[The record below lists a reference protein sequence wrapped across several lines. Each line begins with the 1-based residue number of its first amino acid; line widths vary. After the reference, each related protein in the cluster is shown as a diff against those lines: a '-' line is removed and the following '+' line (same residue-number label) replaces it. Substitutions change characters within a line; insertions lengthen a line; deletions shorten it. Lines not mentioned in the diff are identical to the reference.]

1 MDGRSCRASVSSVSV
16 VLKLRVAA
24 DGDKGLNGV
33 HGGGVDA
40 GTAPD

>member
-1 MDGRSCRASVSSVSV
+1 MWVRGRASVSSISIA
-16 VLKLRVAA
+16 LKLRVAA

-33 HGGGVDA
+33 HGDGVDA